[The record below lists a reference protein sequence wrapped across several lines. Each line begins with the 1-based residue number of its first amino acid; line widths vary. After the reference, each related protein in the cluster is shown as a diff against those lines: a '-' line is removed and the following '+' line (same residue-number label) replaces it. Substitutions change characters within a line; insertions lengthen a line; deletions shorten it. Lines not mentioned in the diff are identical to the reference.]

1 MHACQARVR
10 LRTCTLLMTLTGML
24 PQCARQA
31 MAAPG
36 ALNLEEEI
44 KEVKAEIKDV
54 KKKLKTLEEEIEE
67 AKKKP
72 G

>member
-1 MHACQARVR
+1 
-10 LRTCTLLMTLTGML
+10 MTLTGML

-31 MAAPG
+31 MASPG

-44 KEVKAEIKDV
+44 KEVKENINKV
-54 KKKLKTLEEEIEE
+54 EKKIEKKEGEIEE

>member
-1 MHACQARVR
+1 
-10 LRTCTLLMTLTGML
+10 MTLTGML

-31 MAAPG
+31 MASPG

-44 KEVKAEIKDV
+44 KEVKGKIQEV
-54 KKKLKTLEEEIEE
+54 EEEIKEAKGEIKEAKGEIKE

>member
-1 MHACQARVR
+1 
-10 LRTCTLLMTLTGML
+10 MTLTGML

-31 MAAPG
+31 MASPG

-44 KEVKAEIKDV
+44 KEVKGKIQEVEEEIKDV
-54 KKKLKTLEEEIEE
+54 KKKIEKKEGEIEE

>member
-1 MHACQARVR
+1 
-10 LRTCTLLMTLTGML
+10 MTLTGML

-31 MAAPG
+31 MASPG

>member
-1 MHACQARVR
+1 M
-10 LRTCTLLMTLTGML
+10 RTCTLLMTLTGML

-31 MAAPG
+31 MASPG

-44 KEVKAEIKDV
+44 KEVKEKINKAE
-54 KKKLKTLEEEIEE
+54 KKIEKKEGEIEE